1 MCKLRAIEE
10 RFPEDFRAWLSNL
23 TRLQQWH
30 KAGYP
35 MDREE
40 LSYEDWQ
47 ALATI
52 TRFYEVKDLE
62 ALRPIILP
70 SGG

>member
-1 MCKLRAIEE
+1 MQQWLKAG
-10 RFPEDFRAWLSNL
+10 FRAE
-23 TRLQQWH
+23 
-30 KAGYP
+30 G
-35 MDREE
+35 

-62 ALRPIILP
+62 ALVPKFQI